1 MEAPRVN
8 ASMLTQYSGKTVC
21 LVGNVTEISSNGA
34 ELKLM
39 ACDHKVVKVT
49 LDVPLDEK
57 LQGAVEVIGRVENNC
72 SLSGHRIIPYSND
85 FDLDAY
91 SQAVSLAADFPE
103 IFGSTQLNGFGH

>member
-1 MEAPRVN
+1 
-8 ASMLTQYSGKTVC
+8 
-21 LVGNVTEISSNGA
+21 
-34 ELKLM
+34 M

-57 LQGAVEVIGRVENNC
+57 VQGAVEVVGRVERNC
-72 SLSGHRIIPYSND
+72 SLSGQRIILYSSD
-85 FDLDAY
+85 FDLEAY